1 MNKETVTLLRG
12 MATAT
17 KTHMELLIQ
26 ALDAAERF
34 SGETIQQR
42 QTIDTYIEELSVA
55 KDRHVEDE
63 ATIHIKDSQ
72 LFDAN
77 NEISNLKVAF
87 SNQNLLINEK
97 DETINN
103 LKNEVRK
110 LQNELGVT
118 EDEPA

>member
-1 MNKETVTLLRG
+1 MNQQTIALVRD
-12 MATAT
+12 MVTAT
-17 KTHMELLIQ
+17 KTHMELLTQ

-34 SGETIQQR
+34 SGENIQQR
-42 QTIDTYIEELSVA
+42 KLIDTYIEELSVA
-55 KDRHVEDE
+55 KDRHIEDE
-63 ATIHIKDSQ
+63 ATIQIKDSQ

-77 NEISNLKVAF
+77 NEISNYKVAF
-87 SNQNLLINEK
+87 TNQNLLMDEK